1 MATKKTKIEIA
12 LERIEAEKRA
22 REEAKRREKEQQD
35 KLLLELG
42 RVLADAAEKPTSEW
56 AAYRDR
62 TVAELLAALGL
73 EVVEKPTSDA
83 PRGEAKPVGAQR
95 PAEDA
100 DLSTG
105 WSG

>member
-12 LERIEAEKRA
+12 LDRIEAEKKA
-22 REEAKRREKEQQD
+22 REEAKRREKEHQD
-35 KLLLELG
+35 KLLMELG
-42 RVLADAAEKPTSEW
+42 RVLSDAAAKPDSEW

-73 EVVEKPTSDA
+73 EVVGKTISDA
-83 PRGEAKPVGAQR
+83 PRGEAGPAGAEPTAGDSDQ
-95 PAEDA
+95 P
-100 DLSTG
+100 TG

>member
-1 MATKKTKIEIA
+1 MAAKKTKIEIA

-42 RVLADAAEKPTSEW
+42 RVLADAAEKPASDW

-73 EVVEKPTSDA
+73 EVVEKIPSEA
-83 PRGEAKPVGAQR
+83 PRGSAEPVGVER
-95 PAEDA
+95 PAGDA